1 MTKPRR
7 RTDMKKEKKSVRITP
22 ADRRRSVETIARE
35 AERQSILAD
44 AAFLF
49 ACSTKEP
56 SWPIVQAIM
65 REMSVQSRYVRDQA
79 AALQGK
85 NVAH

>member
-7 RTDMKKEKKSVRITP
+7 RTDMKKGKKSVRITP

-49 ACSTKEP
+49 ACSTRNRHGQSCRRSCGKCRC
-56 SWPIVQAIM
+56 SLVTSAI
-65 REMSVQSRYVRDQA
+65 RRRPFK
-79 AALQGK
+79 GRT
-85 NVAH
+85 